1 MRKFSLVDPES
12 GSFEGEYLSQTP
24 RGAALKATTKGKTG
38 IFYLVEVDN
47 GNLHAFKGS
56 LRTLSENEHTS
67 FTRSHNIV
75 HKPSVSKIAYERG
88 SGDLSTYNL
97 ARRVKGMCGS
107 ETNKDFD
114 CV

>member
-1 MRKFSLVDPES
+1 MRKFSLVDAET
-12 GSFEGEYLSQTP
+12 GRCEGEYLSQTP
-24 RGAALKATTKGKTG
+24 RGAALKATTKGKIG

-56 LRTLSENEHTS
+56 LHALSDNEHTP

-88 SGDLSTYNL
+88 SGDLSIDTL
-97 ARRVKGMCGS
+97 ARRVKNMCGS
-107 ETNKDFD
+107 EGNKDFD
-114 CV
+114 SV